1 MRLEIRRAGSK
12 KEFFREIVLWA
23 LPVLKISSRTSAVMD
38 LTINFKKGLRAETGC
53 DGLAGIGDAD
63 DGKTYRVDIEAS
75 ADLLTKVSIIFHE
88 LVHIK
93 QFAKKELDDSRRY
106 HKFKWKGQLYNYETV
121 QGALD
126 QPWEIEAYGME
137 RLLLL
142 YWLREYSG
150 KHPTIVKRL
159 KVAALEKHI

>member
-1 MRLEIRRAGSK
+1 MRLEIRRAGNK
-12 KEFFREIVLWA
+12 KEFFRELILWA
-23 LPVLKISSRTSAVMD
+23 LPVLKISPRTSSLMD

-63 DGKTYRVDIEAS
+63 DGKTFKIDIEAS

-106 HKFKWKGQLYNYETV
+106 RKFRWKGQLFDYESDKV
-121 QGALD
+121 GLD

-142 YWLREYSG
+142 YWLREYEG
-150 KHPTIVKRL
+150 KYPIIVKRL